1 MSDHDIQNMEG
12 KEFFD
17 RYGDEIRAIRI
28 ELGAV
33 IRRRTD
39 SDTRGSRLNFMLS
52 FYALHET
59 LSALIA
65 SAVPL
70 KEDRRTLCDNLG
82 KTVLSEADG
91 LLATRGAD
99 TAPTMQ

>member
-52 FYALHET
+52 FYALQET

-65 SAVPL
+65 SAVPYE
-70 KEDRRTLCDNLG
+70 KDRKKLCDGIG
-82 KTVLSEADG
+82 KTVLFDAEGILADH
-91 LLATRGAD
+91 AAD